1 MFDEKI
7 DKEFNDPLENYD
19 KIIEEVASK
28 YERDQ
33 PRFEISLITYVY
45 SIMEDSKESE
55 NKELF
60 DSIGSSREL
69 RQNKQA
75 ELRIKDIYDQED
87 EKLQESRHSDEK
99 LQESRHS
106 DNNLLDEGSQDN
118 IKFINN
124 SHGEELKSE
133 GSMISKLLK
142 LNIFIESNR
151 TGRDSLI
158 FALKKSKGVRSFIR
172 HIP

>member
-87 EKLQESRHSDEK
+87 EKLQESRHSD
-99 LQESRHS
+99 
-106 DNNLLDEGSQDN
+106 NNLLDEGSQDN

-151 TGRDSLI
+151 TGR
-158 FALKKSKGVRSFIR
+158 FYENV
-172 HIP
+172 